1 MPYGKETLLILAAYA
16 VGCFTTGY
24 YLVRWWTG
32 TDVRASGSGSV
43 GATNVGRVMGRPGFF
58 LTVLGDFSKGV
69 FAVWLAEYFQLRP
82 VAAVLA
88 MLAAV
93 IGHIWP
99 AQLRFH
105 GGKGVAT
112 GLGALLICNHLMAFT
127 FVPVLLVLWTGIR
140 NFVLA
145 GMAAFTILPLVAF
158 GLDLPLDTVFGL
170 SALAVLILI
179 AHRKNIPDEIAK
191 LIAERKLKGEK
202 RAVPK

>member
-1 MPYGKETLLILAAYA
+1 
-16 VGCFTTGY
+16 
-24 YLVRWWTG
+24 
-32 TDVRASGSGSV
+32 
-43 GATNVGRVMGRPGFF
+43 
-58 LTVLGDFSKGV
+58 
-69 FAVWLAEYFQLRP
+69 
-82 VAAVLA
+82 
-88 MLAAV
+88 
-93 IGHIWP
+93 
-99 AQLRFH
+99 
-105 GGKGVAT
+105 
-112 GLGALLICNHLMAFT
+112 
-127 FVPVLLVLWTGIR
+127 VPVLLVLWTGIR